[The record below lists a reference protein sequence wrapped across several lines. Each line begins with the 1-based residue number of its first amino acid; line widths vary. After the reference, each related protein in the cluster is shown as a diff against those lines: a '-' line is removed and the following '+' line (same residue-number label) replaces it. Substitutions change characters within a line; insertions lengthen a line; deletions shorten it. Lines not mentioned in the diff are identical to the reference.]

1 MPHCVTLRALTTH
14 LRIVSVPPM
23 SDALTVT
30 LPDSTRPAA
39 PTAGRGRLRV
49 DRTALATLA
58 MLALCMT
65 AGAVLLRDRA
75 PASDD
80 GAGSV
85 PVIALIGIAVA
96 VTRWHPRSGE
106 VPVRGIAPSVALAIG
121 GAAGLL
127 LAGLVVSGGHGGGAG
142 LAVGMSITL
151 GLAGGYL
158 LAWGYR
164 SIALL
169 RTVVLL
175 SLLTWPPIGDLTR
188 PRRGRLRIGV
198 HTQGIGRGANPE
210 VTELTLKTAALLEEL
225 GHQVDEVAAPVG
237 ESFPDDFLLYWSSLA
252 FFLLRQG
259 RRLHGRSWAPD
270 QLDHI
275 THGLAGHARRRLHR
289 LPGAIGRLRRSRLA
303 SEEFFRHHDVLLAP
317 VIQPWYLLWAL
328 APAAATDRPRLQALL
343 GWGCVVLATLMPPTG
358 GDFLHRGYELINAI
372 AAAALLLLAW
382 AGIDR
387 FRQLRAAGAP
397 TAARERIA
405 DRRR

>member
-1 MPHCVTLRALTTH
+1 MPHCVTLRVLTTH

-49 DRTALATLA
+49 DRTALATVA

-127 LAGLVVSGGHGGGAG
+127 LAGLVVSGGQGGGAG

-175 SLLTWPPIGDLTR
+175 SLLTWPPIGDLTHLIVR
-188 PRRGRLRIGV
+188 SSLQQPSDLIYGRLAQFELFGV
-198 HTQGIGRGANPE
+198 RDEPWR
-210 VTELTLKTAALLEEL
+210 LFTA
-225 GHQVDEVAAPVG
+225 
-237 ESFPDDFLLYWSSLA
+237 S
-252 FFLLRQG
+252 
-259 RRLHGRSWAPD
+259 
-270 QLDHI
+270 
-275 THGLAGHARRRLHR
+275 
-289 LPGAIGRLRRSRLA
+289 
-303 SEEFFRHHDVLLAP
+303 
-317 VIQPWYLLWAL
+317 
-328 APAAATDRPRLQALL
+328 
-343 GWGCVVLATLMPPTG
+343 
-358 GDFLHRGYELINAI
+358 LHRGSLVVIGTLVLAI
-372 AAAALLLLAW
+372 AASRWRVSARVLVDLALTTVAALVVHHVLVMLSPIDDYEPTSAGQLATDPGIEIAIALGAVLALGLVRSRRRTRDGMPEVGVAGTAVRREHRDPVIFSSSDWVQRRSTTALVACGMAPLLA
-382 AGIDR
+382 GLFI
-387 FRQLRAAGAP
+387 
-397 TAARERIA
+397 
-405 DRRR
+405 